1 MTVLSINVNKIALL
15 RNSRGRDFPNVVNF
29 VEQAL
34 QLGVKGITVHPR
46 PDERHITRQDVF
58 DISDHLTA
66 YSDVEFNIEGYPSE
80 QFLDLVCSVKPAQ
93 ATLVPDAPGQ
103 LTSDHGWDLV
113 NNLDDLK
120 AACDALR
127 PHAGRIA
134 VFVDPGADLSNLPGI
149 CDRVEL
155 YTEAYAQA
163 YDKAVEAN
171 DLDGDLLKDALKPYA
186 KTAAQAQEL
195 GLNVNAGHDLDLQNL
210 GRFLTIPGIE
220 EVSIGHALT
229 VEALHFGWSN
239 VVHQYLGIC
248 SQSS

>member
-103 LTSDHGWDLV
+103 LTSDHGWDV
-113 NNLDDLK
+113 AANEDLLSDVLERLRDSSIRSSLFIDPSVAAIEQVPAVK
-120 AACDALR
+120 A
-127 PHAGRIA
+127 
-134 VFVDPGADLSNLPGI
+134 
-149 CDRVEL
+149 DRVEL
-155 YTEAYAQA
+155 YTEEYAASFGTSQEGEVFNR
-163 YDKAVEAN
+163 YFM
-171 DLDGDLLKDALKPYA
+171 
-186 KTAAQAQEL
+186 AATRATEL
-195 GLNVNAGHDLDLQNL
+195 GIGLNAGHDLDLVNL
-210 GRFLTIPGIE
+210 PRFLKIPNIL
-220 EVSIGHALT
+220 EVSIGHALV
-229 VEALHFGWSN
+229 VESL
-239 VVHQYLGIC
+239 QYGMSCVIEKYLAITRV
-248 SQSS
+248 